1 MKQDELKKISKQ
13 LASEANMPYCWED
26 VYNRLVAG
34 LPLPFK
40 VEVKNERTKH
50 I

>member
-1 MKQDELKKISKQ
+1 MKQDELKKLSKQ
-13 LASEANMPYCWED
+13 LDSGAKMPYCWED

-40 VEVKNERTKH
+40 VEVQDERIKH
-50 I
+50 S